1 MGKRLKRICVETI
14 KYMMKNGLISNEEIK
29 ADPEM
34 SGLVESTL
42 IKCMHDDIIARIY
55 GGMSNDITEL
65 YDKWYTRDV
74 ENGLYNMYNND
85 WNCYLLEMEHFACDI
100 MDIDVEISDLES
112 DCNLEEHYQLWKM
125 ERYFD
130 WVDMHH
136 DLEFVAARHGL
147 SVSDVYRNYMN

>member
-1 MGKRLKRICVETI
+1 MRKSLERIIVETI
-14 KYMMKNGLISNEEIK
+14 KYMKKNGLITIEEIK
-29 ADPEM
+29 ANPEM

-42 IKCMHDDIIARIY
+42 IKCMHNDIIARIY

-74 ENGLYNMYNND
+74 KNCLYNMYNND

-100 MDIDVEISDLES
+100 IDIDMEISDLER
-112 DCNLEEHYQLWKM
+112 DCNIGKHYQLWKM

-147 SVSDVYRNYMN
+147 SVTDVYRNFMN